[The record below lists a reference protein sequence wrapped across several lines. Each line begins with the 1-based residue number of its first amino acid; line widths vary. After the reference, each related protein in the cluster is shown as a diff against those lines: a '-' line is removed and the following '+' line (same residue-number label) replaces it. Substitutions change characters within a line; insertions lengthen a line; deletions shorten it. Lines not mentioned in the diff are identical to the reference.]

1 MMAGKPLCV
10 PHVTF
15 AISVLLGGAVVN
27 VGGGVIVP
35 LDAKTR

>member
-1 MMAGKPLCV
+1 MMPGKALWV

-15 AISVLLGGAVVN
+15 AMSVLLGGAVVN